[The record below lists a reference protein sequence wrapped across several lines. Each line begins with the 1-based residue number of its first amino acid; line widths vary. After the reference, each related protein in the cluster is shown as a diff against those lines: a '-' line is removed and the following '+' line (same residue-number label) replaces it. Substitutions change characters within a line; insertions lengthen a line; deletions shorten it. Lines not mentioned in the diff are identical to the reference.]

1 MLVTRVSQGE
11 IPKGTKLATN
21 RVTSQ
26 DVADRA
32 GVSRTTVSLVLNNVP
47 GVQISEATRLRV
59 LQAARE
65 LNYVPDAAAQALA
78 SRQSQIIGLILIR
91 TPDQIASD
99 VFLTQTLDGLIKSV
113 HSAGMRLLIDIIEPE
128 KQEATYIQ
136 MIRAKRIDGI
146 IISGP
151 RFEDEALDILRD
163 SNFPTVLLGQ
173 LPDSGFYSVDVD
185 NRAAA
190 FTAVTHLIGLGHK
203 PIACITNAP
212 AIYTAAV
219 DRLNGY
225 RQAIETAGLN
235 YDPGLVR
242 FGEFDSESGYQQ
254 MRSLLESGVEFSA
267 AFVASDLVAYG
278 AIAAIRERGLR
289 IPDDVAIVGMDDLP
303 VSRFLAPPLTTIRLP
318 AIELALQAAGTLFQL
333 LQGEQ
338 PEQRQIILDTSL
350 VVRSSCGAGQS
361 EPARLQEF

>member
-1 MLVTRVSQGE
+1 M
-11 IPKGTKLATN
+11 ATN

-47 GVQISEATRLRV
+47 GVQISEATRRRV
-59 LQAARE
+59 LQAAKE

-113 HSAGMRLLIDIIEPE
+113 HSVGMRLLIDIIEPE
-128 KQEATYIQ
+128 NQETTYLQ

-151 RFEDEALDILRD
+151 RFDDEALNVLREN
-163 SNFPTVLLGQ
+163 NFATVLLGQ
-173 LPDSGFYSVDVD
+173 LPGSGFYSVDVD
-185 NRAAA
+185 NCAAA
-190 FTAVTHLIGLGHK
+190 HTAVTHLIGLGHK
-203 PIACITNAP
+203 RIACITNAP
-212 AIYTAAV
+212 PIYTAAV

-225 RQAIETAGLN
+225 RQAIETAGLS
-235 YDPGLVR
+235 YDPALVR
-242 FGEFDSESGYQQ
+242 FGEFDSESGYHQ
-254 MRSLLESGVEFSA
+254 MNGLLNSGVGFSA

-289 IPDDVAIVGMDDLP
+289 IPEDIALVGMDDLP
-303 VSRFLAPPLTTIRLP
+303 VSRFINPPLTTIRLP
-318 AIELALQAAGTLFQL
+318 AIELALQAAEILLQL

-338 PEQRQIILDTSL
+338 PEQRQVILDTSL
-350 VVRSSCGAGQS
+350 VVRGSCGAKQS
-361 EPARLQEF
+361 EPAPFREH